1 MYQKGIELST
11 YPPQE
16 TGCLTRLVPGAWNSP
31 LSTTVQ
37 VVLAGRKAGQRNKGG
52 SSSGGRHDAHSEGQV
67 VGVLTFLQVTSLTPW
82 KDSWKALPILSVGL
96 TQSLNPLWSHSTD
109 RGVCLLYFKS
119 LLSWKLRI
127 IQESWTWQGFLW
139 KVGLEGEEWVKGMHS
154 EKQLLRA
161 QRKRTLQGRVSH
173 NS

>member
-1 MYQKGIELST
+1 MYQKGVELST

-67 VGVLTFLQVTSLTPW
+67 VCCT
-82 KDSWKALPILSVGL
+82 DLPPGDIAD
-96 TQSLNPLWSHSTD
+96 PL
-109 RGVCLLYFKS
+109 
-119 LLSWKLRI
+119 
-127 IQESWTWQGFLW
+127 
-139 KVGLEGEEWVKGMHS
+139 
-154 EKQLLRA
+154 EKQLEGVAHFERGSYPI
-161 QRKRTLQGRVSH
+161 T
-173 NS
+173 